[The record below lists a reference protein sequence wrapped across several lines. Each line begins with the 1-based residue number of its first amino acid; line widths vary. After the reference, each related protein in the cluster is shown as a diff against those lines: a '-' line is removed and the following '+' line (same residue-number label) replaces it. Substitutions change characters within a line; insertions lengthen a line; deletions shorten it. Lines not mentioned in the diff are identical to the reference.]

1 MYSSSRMI
9 ASAAALLVVISVAG
23 CSQRIFV
30 GMPTP
35 VPEEVV
41 LKPGAN
47 APVPKFGPA
56 PFSRQFET
64 PGNAPVVLRDQL
76 DVASGPA
83 FAWSETDNYLI
94 LGTDRRPND
103 GSWRTD
109 TIMVVGVDHKLNR
122 AAVLSIPR
130 DLYIEI
136 PRYGY
141 ARINQA
147 DYIGQ
152 EIQKIEGGGPAL
164 VSEVISETLGIPTR
178 HWVRFEMTGF
188 QDVVD
193 AVGGVTVY
201 LDCPFYEPILNLDT
215 NSWEYFTLP
224 AGEVHMDGETA
235 YWYVRLRL
243 RESDIGR
250 ARRQRQFLWA
260 LRDRALSANLVLR
273 FPELWNAFRNSYS
286 TDLSFVDMLN
296 LVRFALALIPENVRA
311 SGISLKELQS
321 YTTERGASVLVITD
335 PARVLSVVDG
345 IWNAPAMAD
354 ANRQDSEKCQPIP
367 DGAPAVKSESPLPTP
382 VPTDVPTAVDPG
394 SAAANEA
401 APAGGG

>member
-1 MYSSSRMI
+1 MSSSTRLL
-9 ASAAALLVVISVAG
+9 APVAALLFVLLAAG
-23 CSQRIFV
+23 CNQRIFV

-35 VPEEVV
+35 IPEEVILQPV
-41 LKPGAN
+41 AN

-56 PFSRQFET
+56 PFARQFEN
-64 PGNAPVVLRDQL
+64 PGNAPAVVRDQL
-76 DVASGPA
+76 DVATGPA
-83 FAWSETDNYLI
+83 FAWAETENYLI

-103 GSWRTD
+103 SSWRTD
-109 TIMVVGVDHKLNR
+109 TIIVVGVDRTLNR

-141 ARINQA
+141 GRINQA

-152 EIQKIEGGGPAL
+152 NIQKLKGGGPEL

-178 HWVRFEMTGF
+178 HWVRIEMTGF
-188 QDVVD
+188 QQVVD
-193 AVGGVTVY
+193 AVGGVDVY
-201 LDCPFYEPILNLDT
+201 LDCPFYEPIFNLDT
-215 NSWEYFTLP
+215 NAWDYFTLP

-260 LRDRALSANLVLR
+260 LRDQALNANLVLR
-273 FPELWNAFRNSYS
+273 FPELWSAFSNSYS
-286 TDLSFVDMLN
+286 TDLSLIEMLD
-296 LVRFALALIPENVRA
+296 LVRFGLALDPANVRA
-311 SGISLKELQS
+311 SGISLRELQS
-321 YTTERGASVLVITD
+321 YTTEKGASVLVITD
-335 PARVLSVVDG
+335 PARVMGVVDG
-345 IWNAPAMAD
+345 IWSAPAMID
-354 ANRQDSEKCQPIP
+354 ANRQDANKCQPIP
-367 DGAPAVKSESPLPTP
+367 EGVPVVQNTSPLPTP
-382 VPTDVPTAVDPG
+382 TPAPPPVADPG
-394 SAAANEA
+394 AAAANEP